1 MASESLPQLTDSN
14 CGSGLT
20 SVPVFNCVAIL
31 SPIPGGTKLAGR
43 IANLAGISG
52 EGNTERDVLIQLTK
66 RFKATVQEYSQKQQP
81 IPWVDPPETP
91 GPGEMQR
98 FIPVHL

>member
-1 MASESLPQLTDSN
+1 MASESLPQLTDST

-20 SVPVFNCVAIL
+20 SVPVFNCVVIL
-31 SPIPGGTKLAGR
+31 TPVPGGTRLIGR
-43 IANLAGISG
+43 IANLAGISA

-66 RFKATVQEYSQKQQP
+66 RFKATIQEYSLRQQP
-81 IPWVDPPETP
+81 IPWVDPPENP

-98 FIPVHL
+98 FIPIHL

>member
-1 MASESLPQLTDSN
+1 MASESLPQLTDST

-20 SVPVFNCVAIL
+20 AVPVFNCVAIFL
-31 SPIPGGTKLAGR
+31 PIPGETKLAGR

-52 EGNTERDVLIQLTK
+52 EGNTERDVLILLTK
-66 RFKATVQEYSQKQQP
+66 RFKATVQEFSQKRQP
-81 IPWVDPPETP
+81 IPWIDPPEIP
-91 GPGEMQR
+91 GPGEMQK